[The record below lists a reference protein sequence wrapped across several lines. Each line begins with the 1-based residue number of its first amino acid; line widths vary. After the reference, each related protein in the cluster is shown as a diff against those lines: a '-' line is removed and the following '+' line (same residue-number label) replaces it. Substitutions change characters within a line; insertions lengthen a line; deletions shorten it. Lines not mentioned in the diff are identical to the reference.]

1 VQWPSLFWRWLL
13 TLNGWEPASASS
25 PSYTPGPNGSST
37 ARMLTAWCQPE
48 GYLST
53 DKDGSPVRNEK
64 FFLPVKPL
72 GCLFRGKFLA
82 YLKEAFLAG
91 RLEFYGQLREC
102 AHPVRFSDLLDVL
115 KEKEW
120 VVYAKPPFGGPQQVL
135 RYLARYTH
143 RIAISNGRLIKLEN
157 GHVYFQWRDS
167 QDNNS
172 IKEMSL
178 DAVEFIR
185 RFLLHVLPS
194 GLCED
199 PALRFPLQPQSEED
213 HPGVP

>member
-1 VQWPSLFWRWLL
+1 
-13 TLNGWEPASASS
+13 
-25 PSYTPGPNGSST
+25 
-37 ARMLTAWCQPE
+37 
-48 GYLST
+48 
-53 DKDGSPVRNEK
+53 
-64 FFLPVKPL
+64 
-72 GCLFRGKFLA
+72 
-82 YLKEAFLAG
+82 
-91 RLEFYGQLREC
+91 LEFYGQLREF

-157 GHVYFQWRDS
+157 GRVHFSWRDS
-167 QDNNS
+167 QDDNA

-178 DAVEFIR
+178 GAIEFIR

-194 GLCED
+194 GFVKIRHFGLLCNRNRKRIIQRCRELLP
-199 PALRFPLQPQSEED
+199 PAPREAFVIASHQPLCPACKLGHLHVVD
-213 HPGVP
+213 WGCRPMTATTPCGYLPVPAFDSS